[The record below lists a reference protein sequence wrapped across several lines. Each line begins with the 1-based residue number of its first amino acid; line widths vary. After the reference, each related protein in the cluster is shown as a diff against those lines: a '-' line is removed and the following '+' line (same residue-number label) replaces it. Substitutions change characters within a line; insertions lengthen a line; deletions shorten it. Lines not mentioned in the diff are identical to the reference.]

1 MLREPSPAGR
11 TYHIVP
17 SLQDPEGRAALPKI
31 VDLTGIL
38 QLFENHVPFVTINS
52 TILDVKRG
60 EEEPNQSEVNGCINT
75 ILKIN
80 DSGRA
85 IVDKGTVFWRE
96 RNQLPKT
103 ISEEWDCV
111 TLINLWDRRL
121 MRQSCLLYTSPSPRD
136 RQKSRMPSSA

>member
-1 MLREPSPAGR
+1 MSQAQQGGPII
-11 TYHIVP
+11 IVH
-17 SLQDPEGRAALPKI
+17 SLQDPEGRAALPMAT
-31 VDLTGIL
+31 DLTEIL
-38 QLFENHVPFVTINS
+38 KLFENHVPFVTINS

-80 DSGRA
+80 DSGKA
-85 IVDKGTVFWRE
+85 IVDKRSVFWRE

-111 TLINLWDRRL
+111 SLINLWDRML
-121 MRQSCLLYTSPSPRD
+121 MRH
-136 RQKSRMPSSA
+136 